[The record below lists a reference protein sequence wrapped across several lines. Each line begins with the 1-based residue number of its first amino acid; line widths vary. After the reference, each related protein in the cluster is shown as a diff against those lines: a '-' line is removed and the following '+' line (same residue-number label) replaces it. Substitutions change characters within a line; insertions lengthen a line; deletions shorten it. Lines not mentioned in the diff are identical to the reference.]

1 LETTSSL
8 PESPQIAQTLR
19 VTSSADVADVLRL
32 LSGTGTPVIPV
43 GGGTSLH
50 TGNVTTDEYTA
61 IDMRGMSGV
70 REYNPTDLT
79 ASFWAGTTLA
89 DVRVTLEEYGQELP
103 VDMVRP
109 GRATIGGLVATG
121 FAGPRRLG
129 SATLKDLIIGCE
141 YVRGDGLVAKAGGML
156 VKNVSGFEIPR
167 FLHGSWGSLAVI
179 SAINVKVIPKPK
191 ADITFI
197 HHDDALESSLAAQ
210 LRLLRGHPGVFAAVT
225 ERRHDGWVLAVRLLG
240 RRASLDA
247 QVVSMRDD
255 LGADTDV
262 VQGDEHWDDFN
273 ERWAVSDD
281 LVRLVIGGRS
291 EALRQLALELG
302 PLAGVESLSLSFG
315 TGTLR
320 VALDPKG
327 HHRPDVE
334 VRLSRHPVQWVIES
348 APAYWRGTA
357 SVWGPEREDRPL
369 VESIKAQFDPANILN
384 RGRLF
389 I

>member
-1 LETTSSL
+1 METASL
-8 PESPQIAQTLR
+8 PESPQITRTLR
-19 VTSSADVADVLRL
+19 VSSSADVADVLRI
-32 LSGTGTPVIPV
+32 STGTGTPVIPV

-61 IDMRGMSGV
+61 IDMRGLSGV

-89 DVRVTLEEYGQELP
+89 DVRATLDEYGQELP
-103 VDMVRP
+103 VDLVRP

-129 SATLKDLIIGCE
+129 SGTLKDLIIGCE
-141 YVRGDGLVAKAGGML
+141 YVRGDGLLAKAGGML

-191 ADITFI
+191 ADMTFV
-197 HHDDALESSLAAQ
+197 HLDDSLESSLTAQ
-210 LRLLRGHPGVFAAVT
+210 LSVLRGHPGIFAAVT
-225 ERRHDGWVLAVRLLG
+225 ERRDDGWALAVRLLG
-240 RRASLDA
+240 RRSSLDA
-247 QVVSMRDD
+247 QVVSMRDH
-255 LGADTDV
+255 LGTDTDV
-262 VQGDEHWDDFN
+262 LEGNEFWDEFN
-273 ERWAVSDD
+273 ERWAVADD
-281 LVRLVIGGRS
+281 KVRLVIGGRS

-302 PLAGVESLSLSFG
+302 SLPGVASLSLSFG

-320 VALDPKG
+320 VVLDPQA
-327 HHRPDVE
+327 HHRSDVE
-334 VRLSRHPVQWVIES
+334 ERLSGHPVRWVIES
-348 APAYWRGTA
+348 APARWRGTG
-357 SVWGPEREDRPL
+357 SVWGPEREDRQL
-369 VESIKAQFDPANILN
+369 VESIKAEFDPANILN